1 MNSRQLSV
9 LLLLGGIWG
18 ASFLFIKVV
27 IDGGVNPLGLSLG
40 RTTLGALTLLPVAYR
55 QRASF
60 PRDRRTWLILAW
72 LGFFNF
78 ALPWTLFG
86 LAAEHAPSGA
96 SSIANSSQPLWAAIF
111 MSILLPGDRLTR
123 GRAVGLFTGF
133 LGVILLMGGD
143 LLHAGSS
150 GSLAILTMLGATFCY
165 GLSAVIIRRWLSHV
179 RALPLAFCQLA
190 FGSLFLLPTAAASG
204 ALPTMDMGFAA
215 LGCLVALGVVNS
227 GFAVMGYMW
236 LIQQVGPVRAAV
248 VTYLMPPIGVAL
260 GWLVLDEPVG
270 WNLLV
275 GLAFVIAGV
284 ALVQQITP
292 RGIVRRLIPAATRAA
307 AAASPD

>member
-1 MNSRQLSV
+1 M
-9 LLLLGGIWG
+9 LLLLGAIWG
-18 ASFLFIKVV
+18 ASFLFIKVI
-27 IDGGVNPLGLSLG
+27 IDDGVDPLGMSFG
-40 RTTLGALTLLPVAYR
+40 RTTLGALTLAPVAFR

-60 PRDRRTWLILAW
+60 ARDRRTWLILGW

-86 LAAEHAPSGA
+86 VAAEHAPSGA

-111 MSILLPGDRLTR
+111 MTLLLPGDRLTR
-123 GRAVGLFTGF
+123 GRTIGLFTGF
-133 LGVILLMGGD
+133 LGVICLMGSD

-165 GLSAVIIRRWLSHV
+165 GLSAVIIRRWLKHV
-179 RALPLAFCQLA
+179 RAIPLAFSQLA
-190 FGSLFLLPTAAASG
+190 FASLFLLPAAGLSG
-204 ALPTMDMGFAA
+204 AFSTMHMGGAAFA
-215 LGCLVALGVVNS
+215 CLIALGVANS
-227 GFAVMGYMW
+227 GFGVMGYMW

-260 GWLVLDEPVG
+260 GWLVLNETVG
-270 WNLLV
+270 WNLLF
-275 GLAFVIAGV
+275 GLGFVIAGV

-292 RGIVRRLIPAATRAA
+292 RGIIRRLMPATTPAAGAS
-307 AAASPD
+307 SPD

>member
-1 MNSRQLSV
+1 MLLV
-9 LLLLGGIWG
+9 LGAVWG
-18 ASFLFIKVV
+18 ASFLFIKVI
-27 IDGGVNPLGLSLG
+27 IDAGVDPLGMSWG
-40 RTTLGALTLLPVAYR
+40 RTTLGALTLAPVAFR

-60 PRDRRTWLILAW
+60 PRERRTWLILAW

-86 LAAEHAPSGA
+86 IAAEHAPSGA

-111 MSILLPGDRLTR
+111 MTLLLPGDRLTR
-123 GRAVGLFTGF
+123 GRTIGLFTGF
-133 LGVILLMGGD
+133 LGVIFLMGGD

-165 GLSAVIIRRWLSHV
+165 GLSGVTIRRWLKHV
-179 RALPLAFCQLA
+179 PAIPLAFSQLA
-190 FGSLFLLPTAAASG
+190 FASLFLLPTAGATG
-204 ALPTMDMGFAA
+204 ALSTMDMGGAA
-215 LGCLVALGVVNS
+215 IACMIALGVANS
-227 GFAVMGYMW
+227 GFGVMGYMW
-236 LIQQVGPVRAAV
+236 LIHQVGPVRAAV

-260 GWLVLDEPVG
+260 GWLVLDETVG
-270 WNLLV
+270 WNLLI

-292 RGIVRRLIPAATRAA
+292 RGILRRLIPPTTPAS